1 LLRLVAFLILISSF
15 SLAAPGK
22 PPIAAN
28 KPAKQ
33 NPLSARKKFALE
45 VVQMATALPQPDPQD
60 RLRVL
65 SSAASV
71 ARPLAQKTAQ
81 QFASEAAR
89 IESELVASGQQP
101 AVSIFSTG
109 MVDCATAANF
119 VDSLPPASVERAE
132 SSLLGAISSCPAQV
146 GDSARRKLEV
156 ALQVGVLA
164 PRALLAMME
173 RSGATS
179 AWTQREF
186 AAMFS
191 SLPSDTGKA
200 NSEAPNFAA
209 MFNSMAPQI
218 DKDTARDAGLHLLAW
233 LGKVSASPERNLA
246 VNITTDTLKQ
256 ILGDQAYQE
265 ALRSDVEAQSAAA
278 TAGQPADITPPA
290 EESVSV
296 LKAMNHVNTLPGTGP
311 AEEMK
316 DLPAS
321 QRARQ
326 AAADGFAA
334 GTSGKPA
341 LASRY
346 FDVAFAAADDV
357 WSNRSPNNDAPAVLE
372 EVAEAAANVNP
383 VNALQRAQHLQDSTA
398 QAIAMLAIARV
409 VVDQQ

>member
-1 LLRLVAFLILISSF
+1 LLRLFAFLFLMSSF

-22 PPIAAN
+22 PQSAGN
-28 KPAKQ
+28 KQAKQ
-33 NPLSARKKFALE
+33 DPQAARKKFALE

-146 GDSARRKLEV
+146 GDSARRKLET
-156 ALQVGVLA
+156 ALQAGVLA
-164 PRALLAMME
+164 PRAMLAMMD

-186 AAMFS
+186 SAMFS
-191 SLPSDTGKA
+191 SLPSDADRAK
-200 NSEAPNFAA
+200 SEAPNFAA

-233 LGKVSASPERNLA
+233 LGKVNASPERNLA

-265 ALRSDVEAQSAAA
+265 ALRADVDAQSAAA
-278 TAGQPADITPPA
+278 TAGQPADITPPE

-296 LKAMNHVNTLPGTGP
+296 LKAMNHVKALPGTGP

-316 DLPAS
+316 DVPAS

-346 FDVAFAAADDV
+346 FDVAFAAVDDV
-357 WSNRSPNNDAPAVLE
+357 WSNRTPKNDAPAVLE
-372 EVAEAAANVNP
+372 EVAEAAANVNA

-398 QAIAMLAIARV
+398 QAIAMLAVARV

>member
-1 LLRLVAFLILISSF
+1 MRLFAFLFLISSISF
-15 SLAAPGK
+15 AGPPPVKAQTSKQHKQDPAA
-22 PPIAAN
+22 I
-28 KPAKQ
+28 
-33 NPLSARKKFALE
+33 RKKFALE
-45 VVQMATALPQPDPQD
+45 VVQMAAALPQPNPQD

-65 SSAASV
+65 SSAARV
-71 ARPLAQKTAQ
+71 ARPLAQKTAR
-81 QFASEAAR
+81 QFVSEAAR
-89 IESELVASGQQP
+89 LESELIASGEQP

-109 MVDCATAANF
+109 MVDCAIAANF
-119 VDSLPPASVERAE
+119 VDSLAPASVERAE
-132 SSLLGAISSCPAQV
+132 SSLLGAISACPVQV
-146 GDSARRKLEV
+146 GDSARRKLET
-156 ALQVGVLA
+156 ALQAGVLA

-173 RSGATS
+173 RTGAKS

-186 AAMFS
+186 DAMFS
-191 SLPSDTGKA
+191 ALPSDPDRA
-200 NSEAPNFAA
+200 RSEAPNLAA
-209 MFNSMAPQI
+209 MFNSMATQV

-233 LGKVSASPERNLA
+233 LGKLNPSPQRNLA

-265 ALRSDVEAQSAAA
+265 TLRSDIEAQAAAA

-296 LKAMNHVNTLPGTGP
+296 LKAMSHVSAMPGTGP

-334 GTSGKPA
+334 GTSGKSA

-357 WSNRSPNNDAPAVLE
+357 WSNRTPQNDAPAVLE
-372 EVAEAAANVNP
+372 EVAEAAANVNA

-398 QAIAMLAIARV
+398 QAIAMLAVARV

>member
-1 LLRLVAFLILISSF
+1 M
-15 SLAAPGK
+15 AA
-22 PPIAAN
+22 
-28 KPAKQ
+28 
-33 NPLSARKKFALE
+33 
-45 VVQMATALPQPDPQD
+45 ALPQPDPQD

-71 ARPLAQKTAQ
+71 ARPLAQETAQ

-89 IESELVASGQQP
+89 IESELIASGQQP

-109 MVDCATAANF
+109 LVDCATAANF
-119 VDSLPPASVERAE
+119 VDSLPPASIQRAE
-132 SSLLGAISSCPAQV
+132 SSLLGAISACPEQV
-146 GDSARRKLEV
+146 GDSARRKLET
-156 ALQVGVLA
+156 ALQAGVLA
-164 PRALLAMME
+164 PRALLAMMD
-173 RSGATS
+173 RTGAKS

-186 AAMFS
+186 SAMFS
-191 SLPSDTGKA
+191 SLPSDA
-200 NSEAPNFAA
+200 DRSRSDAPNFAA
-209 MFNSMAPQI
+209 MFNSMAPQV

-233 LGKVSASPERNLA
+233 LGKVNSSPERNLA

-265 ALRSDVEAQSAAA
+265 ALRSDIEAQSAAA
-278 TAGQPADITPPA
+278 TAGQPADITPPT

-296 LKAMNHVNTLPGTGP
+296 LKAMNHVSTMPGTGP

-334 GTSGKPA
+334 GTSGKQG

-346 FDVAFAAADDV
+346 FDVAFAAANDV
-357 WSNRSPNNDAPAVLE
+357 WSNRTPKNDAPAVLE
-372 EVAEAAANVNP
+372 EVAEAAANVNA

-398 QAIAMLAIARV
+398 QAIAMLAVARV